1 MSDEKIPS
9 YPVVHVTMQ
18 ADGSAHVNVAGKHVD
33 YPAADVEVTRAQ
45 VIAYAIDVA
54 ARLGRGVRMTTVDQ
68 EGEWKLGVYPDGEV
82 VDLQPV
88 PPKSRNAARK
98 NVQTTR
104 PPVRVVDPVALPP
117 ATPPAKRPATRP
129 ATAPAEAPAVAEVAA
144 PSQGPASEH
153 TAVIERVREPERD
166 ATTPRAMLPKR
177 ARGTVAGTLVAT
189 LAFSTGDTAVIGPHA
204 IIGRMPAATTTDPAG
219 SQLVTIHDKERKVS
233 RVHCEVGWVGSKLV
247 VTDRGSGNGTYITR
261 RGTTKVE
268 LEVGK
273 PYELQDDDW
282 LGVGAD
288 VTCRVTIAV
297 NTDGGT
303 R

>member
-33 YPAADVEVTRAQ
+33 YPAAEIDVTRAQ
-45 VIAYAIDVA
+45 VISYAIDVA
-54 ARLGRGVRMTTVDQ
+54 ARLGRGVRMTTVDP

-82 VDLQPV
+82 IDLDTTPA
-88 PPKSRNAARK
+88 KSRGAAK
-98 NVQTTR
+98 KPAPAPR
-104 PPVRVVDPVALPP
+104 PRVRVLDPSPQL
-117 ATPPAKRPATRP
+117 
-129 ATAPAEAPAVAEVAA
+129 PAEHGTATTATAVAEESPTVVISRVPDATSPRAA
-144 PSQGPASEH
+144 VPTLARG
-153 TAVIERVREPERD
+153 RDREP
-166 ATTPRAMLPKR
+166 
-177 ARGTVAGTLVAT
+177 GTLVAT

-204 IIGRMPAATTTDPAG
+204 IIGRQPSAAVDDPAG
-219 SQLVTIHDKERKVS
+219 SQLVVIHDKERQVS

-261 RGTTKVE
+261 RGTTKSQ
-268 LEVGK
+268 LEPGK
-273 PYELQDDDW
+273 PYELQGDDW
-282 LGVGAD
+282 LGVGTE

-297 NTDGGT
+297 INDGGT